1 VASLDHSI
9 TNEPRSAGILLHP
22 TSLPGRHGIGSFGPE
37 ADEFIDFLARAGQR
51 LWQVCPL
58 GPTGYGDSPYQC
70 FSAFAGNP
78 LLIGLE
84 QLRTDG
90 LLGAGDLEG
99 GPADGERVDYGTVI
113 PWKTGLLRKAFD
125 RFNKVA
131 TPGQHSRLRQFEHLH
146 RHWLDDFGL
155 FMALKDANEGRPW
168 TEWDAALRD
177 RDPSALEAFAAE
189 QRERISLSKF
199 QQWLFHTQWFA
210 LRAVARSYDIRII
223 GDLPIFVAHDS
234 ADVWAH
240 RELFKL
246 DDVGRPT
253 VVAGV
258 PPDYFSATGQ
268 LWGNPI
274 YDWDV
279 HRDSD
284 FAWWSDVLT
293 SKFSL
298 YDHVRIDHFRG
309 FSAYWSIPAGEE
321 TAMNGRWVESPG
333 RELFTVVEE
342 RFGRLPVIAEDLGVI
357 TEDVVELIEYF
368 GFARMKVLQFAF
380 NADEQNDY
388 LPYNYDANAVV
399 YTGTHDNDTVVGW
412 LSDARDAD
420 RQFALDYLVSDE
432 NEPAWDFI
440 RGAIASPAQ
449 FAVVPAQ
456 DLLNLGS
463 DARMNT
469 PGTTGG
475 NWEFRLRPG
484 QLTPELADR
493 LRGITALYGRA

>member
-1 VASLDHSI
+1 MAALDHSI
-9 TNEPRSAGILLHP
+9 VNEPRSSGVLLHP
-22 TSLPGRHGIGSFGPE
+22 TSLAGRFGIGSFGPE
-37 ADEFIDFLARAGQR
+37 ASEFIDFLARAGQR

-84 QLRTDG
+84 QLVDDG
-90 LLGAGDLEG
+90 LLSQDDLSDA
-99 GPADGERVDYGTVI
+99 PPVGEKVDYGAII
-113 PWKTGLLRKAFD
+113 PWKTALLQKAFAKF
-125 RFNKVA
+125 REIG
-131 TPGQHSRLRQFEHLH
+131 TSGSRARLEQFEHLH
-146 RHWLDDFGL
+146 AHWLDDYAL
-155 FMALKDANEGRPW
+155 FMALKDANKGRPW
-168 TEWDAALRD
+168 TEWKAPLRD
-177 RDPSALEAFAAE
+177 RDEAAIAEFASAQKQSIAL
-189 QRERISLSKF
+189 RKF

-210 LRAVARSYDIRII
+210 IRAEAQSYDIRII

-246 DDVGRPT
+246 DEEGNPT

-279 HRDSD
+279 HREDG
-284 FAWWSDVLT
+284 FAWWSDVLL

-309 FSAYWSIPAGEE
+309 FSAYWSIPAGET
-321 TAMNGRWVESPG
+321 TALNGSWVESPG
-333 RELFTVVEE
+333 RELFSEIESRV
-342 RFGRLPVIAEDLGVI
+342 GRLPVIAEDLGVI
-357 TEDVVELIEYF
+357 TEDVVELIEQF
-368 GFARMKVLQFAF
+368 GFGRMKVLQFAF
-380 NADEQNDY
+380 QAHERNDY
-388 LPYNYDANAVV
+388 LPYRYDRNAVV

-412 LSDARDAD
+412 LSSAGKAD
-420 RQFALDYLVSDE
+420 RRFALDYLVSDGS
-432 NEPAWDFI
+432 EPAWDFI

-449 FAVVPAQ
+449 FAVVPVQ
-456 DLLNLGS
+456 DLLGLGS
-463 DARMNT
+463 ESRMNT

-475 NWEFRLRPG
+475 NWEFRLQPG
-484 QLTPELADR
+484 EPSEEIAIR
-493 LRGITALYGRA
+493 LRGLTELYGRA

>member
-1 VASLDHSI
+1 MAGLDHSI
-9 TNEPRSAGILLHP
+9 VNEPRCAGILLHP
-22 TSLPGRHGIGSFGPE
+22 TSLPGRTGIGTFGPE
-37 ADEFIDFLARAGQR
+37 ADAFIDFLARSGQR

-84 QLRTDG
+84 QLEVDG
-90 LLGAGDLEG
+90 LLDRPDLAGS
-99 GPADGERVDYGTVI
+99 PAVGERVDYGAII
-113 PWKTGLLRKAFD
+113 PWKTRLLRKAFD
-125 RFNKVA
+125 RFADVA
-131 TPGQHSRLRQFEHLH
+131 TPGQRARLAQFEHLN
-146 RHWLDDFGL
+146 RHWLNDYAM
-155 FMALKDANEGRPW
+155 FMALKDANDGRPW
-168 TEWDAALRD
+168 TEWDADLRD
-177 RDPSALEAFAAE
+177 RTPDALERVAAE
-189 QRERISLSKF
+189 QRDRIALSVF
-199 QQWLFHTQWFA
+199 LQWLFHTQWFQ
-210 LRAVARSYDIRII
+210 LRAVARAYGIRII

-240 RELFKL
+240 RDLFKL
-246 DDVGRPT
+246 DEVGRPT

-274 YDWDV
+274 YDWDT
-279 HRDSD
+279 HRETGFS
-284 FAWWSDVLT
+284 WWSDVLT

-309 FSAYWSIPAGEE
+309 FSAYWEIPAGEE

-342 RFGRLPVIAEDLGVI
+342 RFGRLPVIAEDLGLI
-357 TEDVVELIEYF
+357 TDDVVELIDYF

-388 LPYNYDANAVV
+388 LPHNIGRNAVV

-412 LSDARDAD
+412 LGTVREVD
-420 RQFALDYLVSDE
+420 RRFALDYLVSDRT
-432 NEPAWDFI
+432 EPAWDFV
-440 RGAIASPAQ
+440 RGALSSPAQ
-449 FAVVPAQ
+449 FSVVPVQ
-456 DLLNLGS
+456 DLLSLGS
-463 DARMNT
+463 EARMNT

-475 NWEFRLRPG
+475 NWEFRLQPG
-484 QLTPELADR
+484 QLSEEIADR
-493 LRGITALYGRA
+493 LRSLTTLYGRA